1 MTYVTTL
8 VKFEKLVKKL
18 GRLFRKLDEINAKYT
33 FNIEETFTREVP
45 IYANDEINK
54 VTYDTKKT
62 AIVDCV
68 RFTLDFDKYVV
79 GDYRVGAVVERSADE
94 NLNLVYTVDDTVDF
108 ADYAK
113 TNLRCEHCNKN
124 YNRKKVV
131 VLVDNETGTH
141 KMVGTACLK
150 DFIGYEVAS
159 FAGYFDDIHSIL
171 AENEEPYIYE
181 NTLGAYKVYIDTRE
195 YLAYCINIIEAKG
208 YSKTVKTDALYN
220 LNKKVEINETD
231 YETADK
237 VIEFFKTYETRDIFE
252 VDTKAI
258 VTGLKPVSY
267 ENGYIAYAYELY
279 KKIIKKIEAAKEAA
293 EAAAKSDYY
302 GKIGD
307 KIDITGKINR
317 AGHYETQFGTVVIFK
332 IIDADGNIFVW
343 KTTTYIDIENDS
355 FVNVRGTIKD
365 HNEFRNEKQTVL
377 TRCKITECVPA

>member
-1 MTYVTTL
+1 MTYVTTT
-8 VKFEKLVKKL
+8 VKFEALVKKL
-18 GRLFRKLDEINAKYT
+18 ARLFRKLDEIGATYT
-33 FNIEETFTREVP
+33 FNIEEYFTREVP
-45 IYANDEINK
+45 IYANDDINK

-68 RFTLDFDKYVV
+68 RFTLDFDNYVV

-113 TNLRCEHCNKN
+113 TTLRCEHCNTKH
-124 YNRKKVV
+124 NRKKVV
-131 VLVDNETGTH
+131 VLIDNNDGTH

-208 YSKTVKTDALYN
+208 YAKTVKTDALYN
-220 LNKKVEINETD
+220 LNKNEKINNTD

-252 VDTKAI
+252 IDTKAI

-267 ENGYIAYAYELY
+267 ESGFIAYAYELY
-279 KKIIKKIEAAKEAA
+279 KKIIKRIEDAARAA
-293 EAAAKSDYY
+293 EAAANSNFY

-307 KIDITGKINR
+307 KVDINGTIHR

-332 IIDADGNIFVW
+332 IIDTDGNIFVW
-343 KTTTYIDIENDS
+343 KTTTYVDIENDS
-355 FVNVRGTIKD
+355 FVNVRGTIKE
-365 HNEFRNEKQTVL
+365 HNEYRNEKQTVL
-377 TRCKITECVPA
+377 TRCKIKGCVPA